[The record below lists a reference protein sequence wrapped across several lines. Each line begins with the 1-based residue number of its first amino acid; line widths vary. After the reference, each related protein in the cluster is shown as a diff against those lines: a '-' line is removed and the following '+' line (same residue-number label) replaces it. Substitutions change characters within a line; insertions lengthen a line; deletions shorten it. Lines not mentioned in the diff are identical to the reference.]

1 MNLDRRSTL
10 NEAAHGDEPRQR
22 STATLV
28 VLTVIAAL
36 FFAGFTALGTWQVKR
51 LFWKQDLIERV
62 EQRAFSAP
70 QALPDPTR
78 WPQITA
84 ASDEY
89 RHVRLE
95 GTYLYELTTRVQA
108 TTALGSGYWLLTP
121 MQIPDGRIVFVN
133 RGFITPTGQDF
144 PRQTASE
151 NENPR
156 VVVTGLLRM
165 SEPGGAFLRK
175 NDADDD
181 RWYSRDVQA
190 LAKSQG
196 LSDVAPF
203 FIDADAA
210 TAGTA
215 QTQNGYPV
223 GGLTVLRFH
232 NNHLIYAVTWYALA
246 LMMAGG
252 AWWILREECRLRR
265 RLTKPN

>member
-1 MNLDRRSTL
+1 VKLDQRSTL
-10 NEAAHGDEPRQR
+10 KDAAPGDEPRQR

-51 LFWKQDLIERV
+51 LFWKLDLIERV

-70 QALPDPTR
+70 QPLPDPAR
-78 WPQITA
+78 WPQISA

-95 GTYLYELTTRVQA
+95 GTYLYDLTTRVQA
-108 TTALGSGYWLLTP
+108 TTALGSGHWLLTP
-121 MQIPDGRIVFVN
+121 LQIPDGRIIFVN
-133 RGFITPTGQDF
+133 RGFITPTGQEVA
-144 PRQTASE
+144 RQRAPE
-151 NENPR
+151 NESSR
-156 VVVTGLLRM
+156 VIVTGLLRM

-175 NDADDD
+175 NDADGG

-232 NNHLIYAVTWYALA
+232 NNHLVYAVTWYALA
-246 LMMAGG
+246 LMMAGC
-252 AWWILREECRLRR
+252 AWWLVREELRLRR
-265 RLTKPN
+265 RLIKPN